1 TQMYALSN
9 SLSVDRFCN
18 LQLESWLSSFNRQV
32 QSPLRGCTPATAYY
46 SCCLLPVKP
55 VLTKLVSNKAT
66 LTVRDKT
73 FIPVE
78 KHFPRVIIPLFL
90 AIFYIYLSVFSYIFN
105 YLVVAL
111 VNWLMKVD
119 N

>member
-1 TQMYALSN
+1 
-9 SLSVDRFCN
+9 
-18 LQLESWLSSFNRQV
+18 LQPATGILVEQFQPTGAI
-32 QSPLRGCTPATAYY
+32 PLRGCTPATAYY

-78 KHFPRVIIPLFL
+78 KHFPPVIIPLFL